1 MISRRILRI
10 KTLQALYAFI
20 VGESTDLAI
29 GRKQLIL
36 SINQMMDI
44 VVYQLSSLIE
54 LRDFSERR
62 MDENKLKHIPE
73 ENDLNPNTKFIDNIL
88 INRLRDNKAL
98 QQRINALHI
107 NWSELEDVFR
117 KIHQNLKTWND
128 YQVYLNSGI
137 SSFEEDRQF
146 ACRVFKKHLAFD
158 TVIRSML
165 EEKNLHW
172 GEDTLSAALITH
184 GYLRELGSDY
194 DVETPFPT
202 AFKPVAHI
210 GDDDDKEFVIKLF
223 DKTILNKEFLDKTI
237 ADHLKNWESER
248 VTTIDMI
255 ILKMAI
261 TEICEFP
268 NIPIKASMNEY
279 IELSKTFSTPKSN
292 VFINGVLDKIIGSFK
307 SEGRI
312 VKTGRGLKE

>member
-1 MISRRILRI
+1 MVS
-10 KTLQALYAFI
+10 
-20 VGESTDLAI
+20 ENTDLAT
-29 GRKQLIL
+29 GRKQLIQ

-54 LRDFSERR
+54 LRDFAERR
-62 MDENKLKHIPE
+62 MDDNKLKFIPA

-88 INRLRDNKAL
+88 INRLRENNAL
-98 QQRINALHI
+98 QQRISALHI
-107 NWSELEDVFR
+107 NWSDLEDVFR
-117 KIHQNLKTWND
+117 KIYQNLISWSD
-128 YQVYLNSGI
+128 YQTYLNSGQ
-137 SSFEEDRQF
+137 SSFEEDRAF

-158 TVIRSML
+158 AVIRSML

-172 GEDTLSAALITH
+172 GEDTLAAALITH
-184 GYLRELGSDY
+184 GYMRELEDDY
-194 DVETPFPT
+194 NNDTPFPA

-210 GDDDDKEFVIKLF
+210 GDDDDKEFVVKLF
-223 DKTILNKEFLDKTI
+223 DKTILGKDTLDKTI
-237 ADHLKNWESER
+237 SDHLKNWESER

-268 NIPIKASMNEY
+268 NIPVKASMNEY

-292 VFINGVLDKIIGSFK
+292 IFINGVLDKVIGSYK

-312 VKTGRGLKE
+312 IKTGRGLKE